1 MKFTSLVLAFAV
13 AANQF
18 SSAFAVSNG
27 KAQDTTINGLTAL
40 AASAEDVIKPVI
52 ETKTVQSD
60 VSVSSVNDGFLSIWA
75 SAGPVFD
82 YFKPSI
88 NEQPD
93 FNFGKDFDVDIDDCD
108 PNPCWN
114 GGCTDTGTDSYSCAC
129 DSGWTG
135 DDCDVDIDDCDPNPC
150 VNGDCSDT
158 GTDSYSCACDSGW
171 RGDDCDVDIDDC
183 DPNPCVNGGCTDTG
197 TDSYSCACDSG
208 WTGDDCDVCAYT
220 VVSDGTQDQPHCSWE
235 GICDWD
241 ADTKTECAQKLC
253 EADSQFDSGSF
264 ISASNNMCNS
274 GFINDDAWHWMTD
287 LDKYDFNNWI
297 NEAQITACCALG

>member
-93 FNFGKDFDVDIDDCD
+93 FNFGKDF
-108 PNPCWN
+108 
-114 GGCTDTGTDSYSCAC
+114 
-129 DSGWTG
+129 
-135 DDCDVDIDDCDPNPC
+135 
-150 VNGDCSDT
+150 
-158 GTDSYSCACDSGW
+158 
-171 RGDDCDVDIDDC
+171 DVDIDDC